1 MPTNTTIGVA
11 EIMAGEHYKNSAF
24 FFKKHDFLAF
34 FAIPSIFR
42 GSGGKI
48 FYFSENLLILWDY
61 FSRSG
66 PPSPSFTLLHP
77 KNGLQRCEIR
87 HFCQKKRFFSSIL
100 ANLAHFRGSGEKSRY
115 CFKKFIQFCLYSLYI
130 IFSLTALLP
139 PLIRLPKFF
148 IVNFQKQDFSKSQK
162 TRFRPQAPQKHVP
175 TTFTME

>member
-34 FAIPSIFR
+34 FAISSIFR

-66 PPSPSFTLLHP
+66 PPSPSFTP
-77 KNGLQRCEIR
+77 KTAFKDVKFVI
-87 HFCQKKRFFSSIL
+87 FVKKSDFFEY
-100 ANLAHFRGSGEKSRY
+100 FGQFGPFSGVWGKKSVL
-115 CFKKFIQFCLYSLYI
+115 F
-130 IFSLTALLP
+130 
-139 PLIRLPKFF
+139 
-148 IVNFQKQDFSKSQK
+148 
-162 TRFRPQAPQKHVP
+162 
-175 TTFTME
+175 